1 MEMATDVKKIRKI
14 QCFIGMK
21 NDSTFGIKS
30 NDVGLTWEVSMTQ
43 FGLMLM
49 LMPCGHSKLLI
60 YALQFFR

>member
-49 LMPCGHSKLLI
+49 PCGHSKLFI
-60 YALQFFR
+60 YALQLFR